1 MKTHENLGTGDMG
14 IHSWIKRHEEQ
25 RQREPS
31 QTGDSKESDVN
42 LKALTIAVVL
52 AMAPAVSMA
61 AELPELPTLA
71 TVGYGVIDAKPN
83 MATLS
88 IEVNQTAPTAAKAK
102 ALADEKVAA
111 YFSFLEKNGVA
122 TKDINAA
129 NLQTQPEYEYVK
141 DQSPKIIG
149 YRAIRNVEV
158 KLMDLSKLNT
168 LMDGALKA
176 GLNDIQGIQMGVS
189 DPAAYQQQ
197 AREAAIND
205 AQSKAKSVASG
216 FGVKLG
222 EVYRIRYDTNP
233 QPRPMPPMLR
243 MAAFAAP
250 DNAKVNETY
259 QQQNLHFTD
268 QVDVV
273 YTLNK

>member
-1 MKTHENLGTGDMG
+1 M
-14 IHSWIKRHEEQ
+14 
-25 RQREPS
+25 
-31 QTGDSKESDVN
+31 N

-88 IEVNQTAPTAAKAK
+88 IEVNQTASTAAKAK

-197 AREAAIND
+197 AREAAIKD

-233 QPRPMPPMLR
+233 QPLPMPPMLR

>member
-1 MKTHENLGTGDMG
+1 
-14 IHSWIKRHEEQ
+14 
-25 RQREPS
+25 
-31 QTGDSKESDVN
+31 
-42 LKALTIAVVL
+42 
-52 AMAPAVSMA
+52 MAW
-61 AELPELPTLA
+61 
-71 TVGYGVIDAKPN
+71 IDAKPN

-88 IEVNQTAPTAAKAK
+88 IEVNQTASTAAKAK

-197 AREAAIND
+197 AREAAIQD
-205 AQSKAKSVASG
+205 AQSKA
-216 FGVKLG
+216 
-222 EVYRIRYDTNP
+222 N
-233 QPRPMPPMLR
+233 Q
-243 MAAFAAP
+243 
-250 DNAKVNETY
+250 
-259 QQQNLHFTD
+259 
-268 QVDVV
+268 
-273 YTLNK
+273 